1 MSGEGNLELV
11 ARFIAHVNDDE
22 MDAALEYV
30 DPDGVLDWTRSE
42 APDGGIHRG
51 RDAWARWMMGRRE
64 GLVGAR
70 FAVRELVDV
79 PPDRVLM
86 VADLQGQ
93 GRASGLETQAL
104 GAGIVEIAEGLLTRI
119 TLFQTRAD
127 AARAAGLDEQSAGRD
142 VPAGTPGD
150 ERAPADLEPEG

>member
-1 MSGEGNLELV
+1 MPQNNVELV
-11 ARFIAHVNDDE
+11 ARFIEHVNDHE
-22 MDAALEYV
+22 MDAALECV
-30 DPDGVLDWTRSE
+30 DPDAALDWSRSE

-51 RDAWARWMMGRRE
+51 RDAWQRWMVGRRE

-93 GRASGLETQAL
+93 GRASGLETEAL
-104 GAGIVEIAEGLLTRI
+104 GAAIVDIAEGSLTRI

-127 AARAAGLDEQSAGRD
+127 AVRAAGLEEQIPGREA
-142 VPAGTPGD
+142 PAGTSED
-150 ERAPADLEPEG
+150 ERVPADVEPEG

>member
-1 MSGEGNLELV
+1 MPQNNAELV
-11 ARFIAHVNDDE
+11 ARFIAHVNDNE

-51 RDAWARWMMGRRE
+51 RDAWARWMMGRWE

-86 VADLQGQ
+86 LADLQGQ
-93 GRASGLETQAL
+93 GRASGLETEAL
-104 GAGIVEIAEGLLTRI
+104 GAGIVEIVEGVLTRI

-127 AARAAGLDEQSAGRD
+127 AVRAAGLEEQIPGREA
-142 VPAGTPGD
+142 PAGTSED
-150 ERAPADLEPEG
+150 ERVSADVEPEG